1 MNTTIRILFWL
12 SAGKVNKKGQSS
24 LMLRITHNKE
34 RKQIA
39 TGFMVPVDKW
49 DNLKTKVKGND
60 EYATQVNTYIRNTTN
75 RLYEIFNDLSKKGD
89 VYLETLYNVFI
100 GKDDDNM
107 TLMHLVT
114 YHNEQMRSRLGVD
127 YAVATLKKYEV
138 TKNKLMR
145 FLKSEDIKDIRL
157 KDLTRKFIADF
168 DIYMKLKEG
177 NDQNTTTKHCKNLKT
192 MVNLAVFNGWL
203 EKTPFD
209 GYKTPYK
216 IKEKVFLSLEELKL
230 LEEKHFKI
238 NRLELVKD
246 LFLFQCFT
254 GLAFAD
260 MEKLVGKDISVGIDG
275 SRWIITYRRKTDV
288 RSAIPLLPTAIRV
301 IEKYNPEYSSKLDQ
315 KLLPLYTNQKF
326 NSYLQ
331 EIAEIVGINKTLTS
345 HAGRRTFATTVALA
359 NGVSIETISRIL
371 GHSSTKITHQY
382 AVVTDIR
389 ISEEMNKLK
398 DKL

>member
-1 MNTTIRILFWL
+1 MNTNIKILFWL
-12 SAGKVNKKGQSS
+12 NKSKLNKKG
-24 LMLRITHNKE
+24 LAPIIIRISHDNE
-34 RKQIA
+34 RKQIS
-39 TGFMVPVDKW
+39 TRFMISPDKW
-49 DNLKTKVKGND
+49 DSVKSKMKGKD
-60 EYATQVNTYIRNTTN
+60 EFSEQVNTYIRNTTN

-89 VYLETLYNVFI
+89 VYLETLYNIFI
-100 GKDDDNM
+100 GKDEDNM
-107 TLMHLVT
+107 TLMQLVN

-127 YAVATLKKYEV
+127 YAIATLKKYEV
-138 TKNKLMR
+138 TKNKLIR

-192 MVNLAVFNGWL
+192 MANLAVFNGWL

-275 SRWIITYRRKTDV
+275 SKWIITYRRKTDV

-301 IEKYNPEYSSKLDQ
+301 IEKYNPEYCSKLDQ
-315 KLLPLYTNQKF
+315 KLLPVYTNQKF

-359 NGVSIETISRIL
+359 NGVSIETISKIL

-382 AVVTDIR
+382 AVVTDLR
-389 ISEEMNKLK
+389 ISEEMKRLK

>member
-1 MNTTIRILFWL
+1 MNTPIKILFWL
-12 SAGKVNKKGQSS
+12 NKGRINKKGLSA
-24 LMLRITHNKE
+24 LMCRITHNNE
-34 RKQIA
+34 RKQLS
-39 TGFMVPVDKW
+39 TGFMISVDKW
-49 DNLKTKVKGND
+49 DASKGKVKGND

-75 RLYEIFNDLSKKGD
+75 RLLEIFNELSKKGD
-89 VYLETLYNVFI
+89 VYLERLYNIYI
-100 GKDDDNM
+100 GKDEDNM
-107 TLMHLVT
+107 TLMQLVN

-138 TKNKLMR
+138 TKNKLLR

-192 MVNLAVFNGWL
+192 MANLAVFNGWL

-216 IKEKVFLSLEELKL
+216 IKEKVFLSIDELRL

-260 MEKLVGKDISVGIDG
+260 MEKLVGKDISIGIDG
-275 SRWIITYRRKTDV
+275 SKWIITYRRKTDV

-315 KLLPLYTNQKF
+315 KLLPVYTNQKF

-359 NGVSIETISRIL
+359 NGVSIETISKIL

-382 AVVTDIR
+382 AVVTDLR
-389 ISEEMNKLK
+389 ISEEMKRLK
-398 DKL
+398 DKI

>member
-12 SAGKVNKKGQSS
+12 SAGRVNKKGQSS
-24 LMLRITHNKE
+24 LMLRVTHNKE

-39 TGFMVPVDKW
+39 TGFMVPADKW
-49 DNLKTKVKGND
+49 DNQKTKVKGND
-60 EYATQVNTYIRNTTN
+60 EYATHVNTYIRNTSN
-75 RLYEIFNDLSKKGD
+75 RLLEIFNELSKKGD
-89 VYLETLYNVFI
+89 VHLERLYNIYI
-100 GKDDDNM
+100 GKDEDNM
-107 TLMHLVT
+107 TLMQLVN
-114 YHNEQMRSRLGVD
+114 YHNEQMRLRLGVD
-127 YAVATLKKYEV
+127 YAIATLKKYEV
-138 TKNKLMR
+138 TKNKLLR

-192 MVNLAVFNGWL
+192 MTNLAVFNGWL
-203 EKTPFD
+203 ERTPFD

-216 IKEKVFLSLEELKL
+216 IKEKVFLSIDELKL
-230 LEEKHFKI
+230 LEDKHFKI

-260 MEKLVGKDISVGIDG
+260 MEKLVGKDITVGIDG
-275 SRWIITYRRKTDV
+275 NKWIITYRRKTDV
-288 RSAIPLLPTAIRV
+288 RSAIPLLPTAIGV
-301 IEKYNPEYSSKLDQ
+301 IEKYNPEYSSKLDE
-315 KLLPLYTNQKF
+315 KLLPVYTNQKF

-345 HAGRRTFATTVALA
+345 HVGRRTFATTVALA
-359 NGVSIETISRIL
+359 NGVSIETISKIL

-382 AVVTDIR
+382 AVVTDLR
-389 ISEEMNKLK
+389 ISEEMKRLK

>member
-1 MNTTIRILFWL
+1 MNTPIKILFWL
-12 SAGKVNKKGQSS
+12 NKGRINKKGLSA
-24 LMLRITHNKE
+24 LMCRITHNNE
-34 RKQIA
+34 RKQLS
-39 TGFMVPVDKW
+39 TGFMISVDKW
-49 DNLKTKVKGND
+49 DASKGKVKGND

-75 RLYEIFNDLSKKGD
+75 RLLEIFNELSKKGD
-89 VYLETLYNVFI
+89 VYLERLYKIYI
-100 GKDDDNM
+100 GKDEDNM
-107 TLMHLVT
+107 TLMQLVN

-138 TKNKLMR
+138 TKNKLIR

-192 MVNLAVFNGWL
+192 MANLAVFNGWL

-275 SRWIITYRRKTDV
+275 SKWIITYRRKTDV

-301 IEKYNPEYSSKLDQ
+301 IEKYNPEYNSKLDE
-315 KLLPLYTNQKF
+315 KLLPVYTNQKF

-359 NGVSIETISRIL
+359 NGVSIETISKIL

-382 AVVTDIR
+382 AVVTDWR
-389 ISEEMNKLK
+389 ISEEMKRLK

>member
-75 RLYEIFNDLSKKGD
+75 RLYEIFNELSKKGD

-107 TLMHLVT
+107 TLMQLVN

-138 TKNKLMR
+138 TKNKLIR

-192 MVNLAVFNGWL
+192 MANLAVFNGWL

-301 IEKYNPEYSSKLDQ
+301 IEKYNPEYGSKLND
-315 KLLPLYTNQKF
+315 KLLPVYTNQKF

-331 EIAEIVGINKTLTS
+331 EIAEIVGINKILTS

-359 NGVSIETISRIL
+359 NGVSIETISKIL

-382 AVVTDIR
+382 AVVTDLKV
-389 ISEEMNKLK
+389 SQEMQKLK
-398 DKL
+398 ESL